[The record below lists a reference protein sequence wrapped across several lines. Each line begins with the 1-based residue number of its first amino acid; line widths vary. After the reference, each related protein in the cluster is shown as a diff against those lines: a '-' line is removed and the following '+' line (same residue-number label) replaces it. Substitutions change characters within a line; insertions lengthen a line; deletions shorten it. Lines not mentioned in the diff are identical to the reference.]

1 MADDGFVHE
10 VIQAVRRPVHVKVDG
25 KYMPFGRDGAFRVK
39 DPGVAAEISAKYG
52 GKNGDVTVTKVKYP
66 HISDRG
72 HKYFFSVPELPWKK
86 EKESC
91 QLDDV
96 EVQ

>member
-1 MADDGFVHE
+1 MTDDGYVHE
-10 VIQAVRRPVHVKVDG
+10 VIHAVQRPVQVEVDG
-25 KYMPFGRDGAFRVK
+25 KEMPFGRDGAFRVR
-39 DPGVAAEISAKYG
+39 DSGVADEIKAKYG
-52 GKNGDVTVTKVKYP
+52 NKGEVTVTRVKYP

-72 HKYFFSVPELPWKK
+72 HKYFFSVPELPWNK

-96 EVQ
+96 ESQ